1 MSRLG
6 FLYQSDR
13 KATNA
18 PSGILPYWASQAFR
32 SSTVS
37 MKSELAAHSA
47 DLSMTT
53 RGYIS
58 SWTVIA
64 LMSRPLPQKCRG
76 TSVWVPYWLATLY
89 WIQRIGAIMSSGVP
103 SA

>member
-1 MSRLG
+1 
-6 FLYQSDR
+6 
-13 KATNA
+13 
-18 PSGILPYWASQAFR
+18 
-32 SSTVS
+32 

>member
-1 MSRLG
+1 
-6 FLYQSDR
+6 
-13 KATNA
+13 
-18 PSGILPYWASQAFR
+18 
-32 SSTVS
+32 
-37 MKSELAAHSA
+37 
-47 DLSMTT
+47 MTT